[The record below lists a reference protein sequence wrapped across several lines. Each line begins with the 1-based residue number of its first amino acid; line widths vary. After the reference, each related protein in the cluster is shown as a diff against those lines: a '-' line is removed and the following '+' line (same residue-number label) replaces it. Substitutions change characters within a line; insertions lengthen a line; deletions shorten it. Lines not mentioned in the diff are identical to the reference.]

1 MFQLC
6 SRDSGLGIPFFNT
19 WRFEMKYLSV
29 MLFSLLLIGMA
40 GSALAGGP
48 KNDIMHCG
56 CIYVADNETTGTAL
70 MVWKQLSIKNGKGHR
85 NHVVNHEDACLSGY
99 DEVLCTE
106 DDIFNEVDGCFTTE
120 DVASYSPT
128 YTPFWRH
135 NNDCLIDGNL
145 NFLDFCDDPETE
157 EDDETPE
164 EGTDCGF
171 DAPLVII
178 IP

>member
-1 MFQLC
+1 
-6 SRDSGLGIPFFNT
+6 
-19 WRFEMKYLSV
+19 MKKLSLV
-29 MLFSLLLIGMA
+29 LLALSLVGMA

-56 CIYVADNETTGTAL
+56 CVYVADNETTGTAS

-85 NHVVNHEDACLSGY
+85 NHVVNHEDSCLSGY

-106 DDIFNEVDGCFTTE
+106 DDIFSGVDGCVELT

-145 NFLDFCDDPETE
+145 DLDVC
-157 EDDETPE
+157 DETPP
-164 EGTDCGF
+164 EGDCGF
-171 DAPLVII
+171 DFPLVD
-178 IP
+178 